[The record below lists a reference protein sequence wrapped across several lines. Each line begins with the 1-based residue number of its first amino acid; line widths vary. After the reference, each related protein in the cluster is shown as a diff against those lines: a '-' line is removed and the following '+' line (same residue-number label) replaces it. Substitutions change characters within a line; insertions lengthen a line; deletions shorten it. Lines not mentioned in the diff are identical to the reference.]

1 VRRAT
6 AVLAAAV
13 LLACAG
19 PPKPPP
25 SMPGTAAHLPM
36 PASNRCPRIERLE
49 VRKSERALIVSCS
62 GGARLRFSVALSRE
76 PVGAKLRRGDDRVPE
91 GDYRIIGPARPS
103 RFHRFLPIDY
113 PASADA
119 ARGLA
124 AGVISRADYQAIV
137 QAHRVGRPP
146 PQDTALGGH
155 LGFHG
160 EGERW
165 RGDLGLDWTDGCIA
179 VADETID
186 LLAARA
192 PPGTPVRIVP

>member
-1 VRRAT
+1 V
-6 AVLAAAV
+6 VAAV
-13 LLACAG
+13 AVAALLACAG
-19 PPKPPP
+19 PPEAPLPSGAAGQLPPP
-25 SMPGTAAHLPM
+25 P
-36 PASNRCPRIERLE
+36 SNRCPRIERLE
-49 VRKSERALIVSCS
+49 VRKSERSLIVSCS

-76 PVGAKLRRGDDRVPE
+76 PVGPKLRRGDDRVPE
-91 GDYRIIGPARPS
+91 GDYRILGPARPS

-113 PASADA
+113 PAPADA

-124 AGVISRADYQAIV
+124 AGVIGRADYQAIV
-137 QAHRVGRPP
+137 RAHRVGRPP

-192 PPGTPVRIVP
+192 PPGTPVRIAP